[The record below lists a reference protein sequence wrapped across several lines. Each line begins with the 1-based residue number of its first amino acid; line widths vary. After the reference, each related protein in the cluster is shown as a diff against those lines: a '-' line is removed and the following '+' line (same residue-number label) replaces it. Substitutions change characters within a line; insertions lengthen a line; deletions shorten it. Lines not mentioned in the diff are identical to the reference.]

1 MVKSESAYELEI
13 REQCKDMLKE
23 KGGSPEEKRAR
34 LIKVN
39 NVLSLFGDEIPFVS
53 CREDFEEFNLLQTT
67 TTDKLMDLEIELHC
81 YGNEAGLTIFKEAIK
96 DFFFFEEEIL
106 FELEKEGAAFWEI
119 FRNKYLLKY
128 AESIFIDI
136 SLEWIPD
143 LSMPIGTL
151 NGQCYS
157 SYVYQ
162 LYTLL
167 YKDASKER
175 KRNIQSIL
183 QKRGLTVKDLKKA
196 SRIKP

>member
-1 MVKSESAYELEI
+1 
-13 REQCKDMLKE
+13 MLKE

-39 NVLSLFGDEIPFVS
+39 NVLSLFDDEIPFVS

-136 SLEWIPD
+136 SLEWR
-143 LSMPIGTL
+143 SE
-151 NGQCYS
+151 
-157 SYVYQ
+157 
-162 LYTLL
+162 
-167 YKDASKER
+167 ER
-175 KRNIQSIL
+175 RVGNKLR
-183 QKRGLTVKDLKKA
+183 
-196 SRIKP
+196 